1 MRIYYKVV
9 FTRNNKTISKRFSD
23 PMAASRLCDKVGGF
37 IRLCREKIRID
48 WRGVIA

>member
-9 FTRNNKTISKRFSD
+9 FTHNNKTISKRFSD

-37 IRLCREKIRID
+37 IRVCSEKIRAD
-48 WRGVIA
+48 FRRCYA

>member
-9 FTRNNKTISKRFSD
+9 FTRNNCTISKRFSD

-37 IRLCREKIRID
+37 IRVCSEKIRAD
-48 WRGVIA
+48 FGRCYA